1 MENDEFS
8 RLHNFLETER
18 VASMDNIDSTT
29 TMTTSPVHTVN
40 YSVTSL
46 TEVFNS
52 SYLHGLPGS
61 KNQQPT
67 PPPRLK
73 KQMRQDKSKVLE
85 IASRFENIQLQY
97 QNGCK
102 LNLNDSFEEEG
113 DDCLAED
120 KETVDNISLN
130 TPNESTV
137 FRFKDSY
144 NSLPRPRI
152 DGKLAPRKY
161 KSYHPEETPET
172 PEPVVPPTE
181 DIQYRPKE
189 LIPKEVKPIIDE
201 LIKTEETYVENLRIG
216 LQNYEPI
223 FDRIDLP
230 SGLRGKKFV
239 LMGNVEQ
246 LLEFHETQFL
256 PMLRRERHDITR
268 LFNEFVRFLDEHY
281 FYSYVIYTMNKK
293 RSLQLCDVYKDYF
306 KHIQGELGD
315 KLGECCLFLLFC
327 FHVVLSVGRLFF
339 FLFGS

>member
-1 MENDEFS
+1 MENNELS
-8 RLHNFLETER
+8 RLHNFLEMER
-18 VASMDNIDSTT
+18 TAPMEGHDSV
-29 TMTTSPVHTVN
+29 MITSISTPLNVN

-52 SYLHGLPGS
+52 SSLHESS
-61 KNQQPT
+61 KKQPT

-73 KQMRQDKSKVLE
+73 KQMRQEKSKVFE

-102 LNLNDSFEEEG
+102 ITLNEEPYET
-113 DDCLAED
+113 ED
-120 KETVDNISLN
+120 TETSDRISLN
-130 TPNESTV
+130 TPCLDGKNESTV
-137 FRFKDSY
+137 FRFKDAY
-144 NSLPRPRI
+144 TSLPRPKTE
-152 DGKLAPRKY
+152 GKLAPRAPIKY
-161 KSYHPEETPET
+161 NSYHPDD
-172 PEPVVPPTE
+172 VPDSSTDPPLQTE

-223 FDRIDLP
+223 FDRLDLP
-230 SGLRGKKFV
+230 PGLRGKKFV

-256 PMLRRERHDITR
+256 PMLRRERQDITR
-268 LFNEFVRFLDEHY
+268 LFIEFARFLDEHY

-293 RSLQLCDVYKDYF
+293 RSLQLCDIHKDYF

-315 KLGECCLFLLFC
+315 KLGEC
-327 FHVVLSVGRLFF
+327 V
-339 FLFGS
+339 